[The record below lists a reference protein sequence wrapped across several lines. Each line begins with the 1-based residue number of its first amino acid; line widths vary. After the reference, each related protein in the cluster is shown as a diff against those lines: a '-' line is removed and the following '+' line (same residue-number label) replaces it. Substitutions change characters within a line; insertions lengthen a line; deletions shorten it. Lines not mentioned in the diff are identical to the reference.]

1 MGSVVN
7 KLQLLRKLTST
18 TDASITP
25 EEWGI
30 ANEGKSTKSFT
41 SLHYTLFILFRLGLC
56 WRTTFLCLPHPEQ
69 DYFQYRSQGPS

>member
-25 EEWGI
+25 EERKI

-41 SLHYTLFILFRLGLC
+41 SLNYTLFILSRLGLC
-56 WRTTFLCLPHPEQ
+56 W
-69 DYFQYRSQGPS
+69 